1 LDWKYFGTV
10 LDLIQKKIGNP
21 DVFLKTNSIIETTDS
36 VYAYYV
42 AIYEYKLTND
52 TTPMV
57 LVKNKIRDIILNNRK
72 VKLIEDLEN
81 NIYNDAVDQKKFVIH
96 TH

>member
-1 LDWKYFGTV
+1 
-10 LDLIQKKIGNP
+10 
-21 DVFLKTNSIIETTDS
+21 
-36 VYAYYV
+36 
-42 AIYEYKLTND
+42 
-52 TTPMV
+52 MV